1 MPLDDCPF
9 FEGHISVYH
18 SAIAHFYAP
27 SDLCGTGGMHRE
39 RIRSTPLWRGQYARR
54 DTVFIE
60 TDPTLPGMPGM
71 DVGRIF
77 LFFSFTLQDVLY
89 PCALIHW
96 FENVGQQPDPE
107 TGFWMVRPAYE
118 RNGQPSLAVIHVDC
132 IIRAAHLVGVYGS
145 RLVPDI
151 IHFSDSLDV
160 FKTYFVN
167 SYADHHMNEFISQ
180 LPAI

>member
-1 MPLDDCPF
+1 
-9 FEGHISVYH
+9 
-18 SAIAHFYAP
+18 
-27 SDLCGTGGMHRE
+27 MHRE